1 MPILF
6 HRKDLIATTFLC
18 CCYSP
23 GVSLLRRLQFLL
35 TFTPCVCSQF
45 CGFGVLDSLA
55 YSANGHPLTVV
66 LPYHAAFN
74 DCCSRT
80 RLGISPSALTQRI
93 SPCDF
98 YGIGFQDGSLKSVH
112 DFRAF
117 SRFSFPVCAYAH
129 SSRCAPCGVRRFACA
144 CVPCGVPCGLWRH
157 RRGGISTAAACVLRS
172 FGMGIR
178 RRRVSRRR
186 PVPVERHKIRKAH
199 TKGAA
204 AFCVRP
210 VACGGVLCVSPVAC
224 GIGGGIIGGGLC
236 AAFLC
241 GLCAAFHIRNGGGI
255 SEERRRPVCLCACSV
270 LRPVLRS
277 VSERRRRSFVS
288 S

>member
-66 LPYHAAFN
+66 LPYHATFN

-98 YGIGFQDGSLKSVH
+98 YGIGFQDESLKSVH

-117 SRFSFPVCAYAH
+117 SQFSFPVCAYAH
-129 SSRCAPCGVRRFACA
+129 SSRCAPCIVGVSPVS
-144 CVPCGVPCGLWRH
+144 CVPCCVPCGLWRH
-157 RRGGISTAAACVLRS
+157 RR
-172 FGMGIR
+172 
-178 RRRVSRRR
+178 
-186 PVPVERHKIRKAH
+186 
-199 TKGAA
+199 
-204 AFCVRP
+204 
-210 VACGGVLCVSPVAC
+210 
-224 GIGGGIIGGGLC
+224 GGLC

-241 GLCAAFHIRNGGGI
+241 GLCAAFRIRNGGGI
-255 SEERRRPVCLCACSV
+255 IEERRRPVCLCAFSV
-270 LRPVLRS
+270 LWPVLRS
-277 VSERRRRSFVS
+277 VSERRRRPVCLCLWRFAFGGGICAACAFRTAAARTKERRRRSFVS

>member
-66 LPYHAAFN
+66 LPYHATFN
-74 DCCSRT
+74 DCCSRS
-80 RLGISPSALTQRI
+80 RPGISPSAITQRI

-117 SRFSFPVCAYAH
+117 SRFSLPVCAYAR
-129 SSRCAPCGVRRFACA
+129 SSRCA
-144 CVPCGVPCGLWRH
+144 PCGVPCGLWRH
-157 RRGGISTAAACVLRS
+157 RRGG
-172 FGMGIR
+172 GI
-178 RRRVSRRR
+178 
-186 PVPVERHKIRKAH
+186 
-199 TKGAA
+199 
-204 AFCVRP
+204 
-210 VACGGVLCVSPVAC
+210 
-224 GIGGGIIGGGLC
+224 
-236 AAFLC
+236 
-241 GLCAAFHIRNGGGI
+241 
-255 SEERRRPVCLCACSV
+255 RRRPVCCV
-270 LRPVLRS
+270 PVRPVCC
-277 VSERRRRSFVS
+277 VPYQERRRHQ
-288 S
+288 